1 MTDIV
6 HVENLVKRYD
16 DLIALDHFNLSIAP
30 GEIFGLLGPNGSGK
44 TTSINCILQL
54 LAYDKGTIELFGE
67 PMTPAR
73 YDLKRRIGVV
83 PQQVAVFDELT
94 VRENIDY
101 FCSLY
106 VSDRKRRRALVDE
119 AIDFVGLGDFT
130 KFRPGKLSGGLARR
144 LNIACG
150 IAHKPELIFFDEPT
164 VAVDPQSRNAI
175 LEGICRLRDEGATVV
190 YTSHYMEEVE
200 QICSRIM
207 IMDGGRV
214 LAQGTNDE
222 LKRMIQM
229 GERVTVEVGAVE
241 AATVERLR
249 ALEHVLSRRAVPA
262 ASSSAPARRVRTI
275 WSTSLT
281 RCALLTWHSA
291 ACGASRRPSTT
302 CSSRSPAASC
312 ATRGQLMFNT
322 IITTVKTLLR
332 RPSTWVWGAVFPVA
346 LSTMFMFMFA
356 NLSSDGT
363 VDPVP
368 VAVVADEAWDAS
380 TFKNVATSLAK
391 EGDDRLLEIHECDDA
406 AAANRA
412 LKAGEVAGIYTVDDC
427 GHAQTHAAIELRQ
440 LACLDRCS
448 PTAASWRRWRA
459 RIRKMPS
466 SCPRLPRTTR
476 RRSPIRRRLRAPC
489 RSRAAPA
496 A

>member
-16 DLIALDHFNLSIAP
+16 DLIALDHFNLSIVP

-83 PQQVAVFDELT
+83 PQQVAVFDEFT

-119 AIDFVGLGDFT
+119 AIDFVGLGDFA

-241 AATVERLR
+241 TATVERLR
-249 ALEHVLSRRAVPA
+249 ALEHVLSVELSGGEIVCTCE
-262 ASSSAPARRVRTI
+262 AS
-275 WSTSLT
+275 
-281 RCALLTWHSA
+281 H
-291 ACGASRRPSTT
+291 RPSTT

-312 ATRGQLMFNT
+312 ATRGQSCST
-322 IITTVKTLLR
+322 PSSLR
-332 RPSTWVWGAVFPVA
+332 SR
-346 LSTMFMFMFA
+346 
-356 NLSSDGT
+356 
-363 VDPVP
+363 
-368 VAVVADEAWDAS
+368 
-380 TFKNVATSLAK
+380 
-391 EGDDRLLEIHECDDA
+391 RCC
-406 AAANRA
+406 
-412 LKAGEVAGIYTVDDC
+412 AG
-427 GHAQTHAAIELRQ
+427 
-440 LACLDRCS
+440 
-448 PTAASWRRWRA
+448 RA
-459 RIRKMPS
+459 RGFGA
-466 SCPRLPRTTR
+466 
-476 RRSPIRRRLRAPC
+476 RSFP
-489 RSRAAPA
+489 
-496 A
+496 

>member
-106 VSDRKRRRALVDE
+106 INDR
-119 AIDFVGLGDFT
+119 
-130 KFRPGKLSGGLARR
+130 
-144 LNIACG
+144 
-150 IAHKPELIFFDEPT
+150 KPELIFFDEPT

-241 AATVERLR
+241 PATVERLR
-249 ALEHVLSRRAVPA
+249 ALEHVLSVELSGGELVCTCEASPHNLVDILDTLRAA
-262 ASSSAPARRVRTI
+262 D
-275 WSTSLT
+275 
-281 RCALLTWHSA
+281 
-291 ACGASRRPSTT
+291 
-302 CSSRSPAASC
+302 
-312 ATRGQLMFNT
+312 
-322 IITTVKTLLR
+322 
-332 RPSTWVWGAVFPVA
+332 VA
-346 LSTMFMFMFA
+346 LGRVWSEPPTLNDVF
-356 NLSSDGT
+356 
-363 VDPVP
+363 
-368 VAVVADEAWDAS
+368 
-380 TFKNVATSLAK
+380 
-391 EGDDRLLEIHECDDA
+391 LEITG
-406 AAANRA
+406 R
-412 LKAGEVAGIYTVDDC
+412 
-427 GHAQTHAAIELRQ
+427 ELR
-440 LACLDRCS
+440 D
-448 PTAASWRRWRA
+448 
-459 RIRKMPS
+459 
-466 SCPRLPRTTR
+466 
-476 RRSPIRRRLRAPC
+476 
-489 RSRAAPA
+489 
-496 A
+496 

>member
-106 VSDRKRRRALVDE
+106 VNDRKRRRALVDE

-222 LKRMIQM
+222 FKRMIQM
-229 GERVTVEVGAVE
+229 GGRVTVEVGAVE
-241 AATVERLR
+241 AATVERAADSQRRVPRDHRPR
-249 ALEHVLSRRAVPA
+249 AARLGDSHVQHHYHYGQDAAAPAEHVGLGRDLSRRAFHDVHVYVCEP
-262 ASSSAPARRVRTI
+262 
-275 WSTSLT
+275 
-281 RCALLTWHSA
+281 
-291 ACGASRRPSTT
+291 
-302 CSSRSPAASC
+302 
-312 ATRGQLMFNT
+312 Q
-322 IITTVKTLLR
+322 LR
-332 RPSTWVWGAVFPVA
+332 RQDRPGA
-346 LSTMFMFMFA
+346 
-356 NLSSDGT
+356 G
-363 VDPVP
+363 
-368 VAVVADEAWDAS
+368 
-380 TFKNVATSLAK
+380 
-391 EGDDRLLEIHECDDA
+391 G
-406 AAANRA
+406 
-412 LKAGEVAGIYTVDDC
+412 
-427 GHAQTHAAIELRQ
+427 
-440 LACLDRCS
+440 RC
-448 PTAASWRRWRA
+448 R
-459 RIRKMPS
+459 
-466 SCPRLPRTTR
+466 
-476 RRSPIRRRLRAPC
+476 
-489 RSRAAPA
+489 
-496 A
+496 